1 MSFKADASSLLY
13 SWKKPSP
20 GAWFLREKLQ
30 PSINGAGIAPKG
42 AHSVHGQ
49 NPSTTT
55 WAYQKDAEQEK
66 IRAQL
71 TWQGIDHKLRLIG
84 AAPLQELG

>member
-1 MSFKADASSLLY
+1 MLQVYFT
-13 SWKKPSP
+13 P
-20 GAWFLREKLQ
+20 GVPTISRRMVFERFILQ
-30 PSINGAGIAPKG
+30 PSINGAVIAPG

-49 NPSTTT
+49 NPSITT